1 MPIKQREA
9 IKMKTVRA
17 LTTMKVIVLLVVI
30 TFLSS
35 SPGMVFGEEV
45 ISGAYEEMIAGLGDD
60 ESPGIVSGDMIGIN
74 QETCNAGPLLCF
86 GCYEYICIGLY
97 GYATM
102 TSESCFLLAF
112 CFSWTDCQ
120 ALCFGLVPD
129 GPAFQ

>member
-1 MPIKQREA
+1 
-9 IKMKTVRA
+9 MKNVRA
-17 LTTMKVIVLLVVI
+17 HRTPQVILLLFAI

-35 SPGMVFGEEV
+35 APGMVLGEEA
-45 ISGAYEEMIAGLGDD
+45 IPAAYEAMMAGLGNE
-60 ESPGIVSGDMIGIN
+60 ESPGVVSGDMIGIN

-120 ALCFGLVPD
+120 ALCFGFVPE

>member
-1 MPIKQREA
+1 
-9 IKMKTVRA
+9 MKTVRVHRTA
-17 LTTMKVIVLLVVI
+17 KVIVLLFVI

-35 SPGMVFGEEV
+35 SPGMVFGEEA
-45 ISGAYEEMIAGLGDD
+45 IPAAYEEMMAGLGNE
-60 ESPGIVSGDMIGIN
+60 ESPGIVSGDMININ

-120 ALCFGLVPD
+120 ALCFGFVSED
-129 GPAFQ
+129 PAFQ